1 MLTFQIGLHIDDLFT
16 LKYIKNFFKLC
27 PPSPPLRSSGK
38 GTKWRGE
45 IKNNWNNFRL
55 STNKENLSINSILN
69 FEDKFKTLFLLSS
82 PYDIK
87 NGIRF
92 IKGTNNLVSE
102 GLKIIVIDNLNNESI
117 FSSINECSIAINI
130 ERSKIKHCLLTGE
143 IYKNY
148 KFKFAL

>member
-1 MLTFQIGLHIDDLFT
+1 MKTKKFKDFNDWSLVVDIYYLGNHLLPEGKLLTT
-16 LKYIKNFFKLC
+16 
-27 PPSPPLRSSGK
+27 
-38 GTKWRGE
+38 E

-130 ERSKIKHCLLTGE
+130 DRSKIKHCLLTGE